1 MRHEKNFIHNERGDA
16 VVEAAILLPI
26 MMMIYLGLVLL
37 AMYLPT
43 RALLQRATQY
53 AATALATEQSDTWLR
68 FDDKRMSYSWVANKS
83 GLDNVYVSLFNSI
96 SPKKDGGEA
105 ERIISYIADESIQ
118 ATPGK
123 LEVEYAVNNYVVYKE
138 ISLTATKTIPIPIDL
153 SFVRFPTEIPVT
165 VTSTAVVQ
173 NGDEFVRNMD
183 IAVDVA
189 KWLDG
194 KYNISQMFSKV
205 GEIFSKARGFL
216 GV

>member
-1 MRHEKNFIHNERGDA
+1 MRHRKNFIHNERGDA

-26 MMMIYLGLVLL
+26 MMMIYLALVLL

-68 FDDKRMSYSWVANKS
+68 FDDKRMKYNWVANKS

-123 LEVEYAVNNYVVYKE
+123 LEVEYTVNNYVVYKE

-194 KYNISQMFSKV
+194 KYNISQTFSKV

-216 GV
+216 GI

>member
-1 MRHEKNFIHNERGDA
+1 MRHGKDFIHNDRGDA

-68 FDDKRMSYSWVANKS
+68 FDDTNMEYYWISSKNN
-83 GLDNVYVSLFNSI
+83 LDNVYVALFSSI
-96 SPKKDGGEA
+96 ASKQDGGEA
-105 ERIISYIADESIQ
+105 ESIVSYIADKSIQ

-123 LEVEYAVNNYVVYKE
+123 LEVEYEVTNYVIYKE

-153 SFVRFPTEIPVT
+153 SFVSFPKEIPIT

-189 KWLDG
+189 KWLDN
-194 KYNISQMFSKV
+194 KYQISDVFGKV
-205 GEIFSKARGFL
+205 GELFGKVTDFL
-216 GV
+216 GI

>member
-1 MRHEKNFIHNERGDA
+1 MRHGKNLMHNDRGDA
-16 VVEAAILLPI
+16 VVEAAILVPI

-68 FDDKRMSYSWVANKS
+68 YDDKGMKYYWVTKKDN
-83 GLDNVYVSLFNSI
+83 LDNVYVALFSSI
-96 SPKKDGGEA
+96 SSKKDGGEA
-105 ERIISYIADESIQ
+105 DSIVSYIAEQSIQ

-123 LEVEYAVNNYVVYKE
+123 LEVEYAVNNYVIYKE

-189 KWLDG
+189 KWLDA
-194 KYNISQMFSKV
+194 KYKISDMFSKV
-205 GEIFSKARGFL
+205 GELFNKATGFL
-216 GV
+216 GI

>member
-1 MRHEKNFIHNERGDA
+1 MCYRNNFLHDDKGDA

-68 FDDKRMSYSWVANKS
+68 FDDKEMKYYWVSSKDN
-83 GLDNVYVSLFNSI
+83 LDNVYVSLFSSI
-96 SPKKDGGEA
+96 ASKKDGGEA
-105 ERIISYIADESIQ
+105 ESIVSYIADKSIQ

-123 LEVEYAVNNYVVYKE
+123 LVVEYEVTNYVIYKE

-153 SFVRFPTEIPVT
+153 SFVNFPKEIPIT

-189 KWLDG
+189 KWLG
-194 KYNISQMFSKV
+194 EQFQISDMFSKV
-205 GEIFSKARGFL
+205 GDFFGKITDFL
-216 GV
+216 GI

>member
-1 MRHEKNFIHNERGDA
+1 MRHRKNFIHNDRGDA

-26 MMMIYLGLVLL
+26 MMMIYLALVLL

-68 FDDKRMSYSWVANKS
+68 FDDKEMKYYWVSGKD

-105 ERIISYIADESIQ
+105 ESIISYIADESIQ
-118 ATPGK
+118 ATPGE
-123 LEVEYAVNNYVVYKE
+123 LEVEYTVTNYVVYKE

-153 SFVRFPTEIPVT
+153 SFIRFPTEIPVT

-183 IAVDVA
+183 IAADVA
-189 KWLDG
+189 EWLDG
-194 KYNISQMFSKV
+194 KYNISEMFSKV
-205 GEIFSKARGFL
+205 GEVFSKARGFL
-216 GV
+216 GI